1 MILSRN
7 NFDQLSDST
16 EIYAAKLAYIGATI
30 ATIGGGLQVIA
41 AGIALE
47 ILEKSKNQDSQNQQI
62 QSKESKIM
70 QKQIDYLIKELN
82 NLKQINR

>member
-16 EIYAAKLAYIGATI
+16 EIYVAKLAYIGATI

-41 AGIALE
+41 AEEADWLFN
-47 ILEKSKNQDSQNQQI
+47 KR
-62 QSKESKIM
+62 
-70 QKQIDYLIKELN
+70 IKYS
-82 NLKQINR
+82 